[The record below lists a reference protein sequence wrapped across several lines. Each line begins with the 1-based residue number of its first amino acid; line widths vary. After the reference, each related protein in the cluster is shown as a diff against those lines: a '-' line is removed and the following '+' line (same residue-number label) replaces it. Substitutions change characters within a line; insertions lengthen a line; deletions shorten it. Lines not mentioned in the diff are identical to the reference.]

1 MTDSTENRPPYGYA
15 ALTSLVVFGIYVA
28 TLAPTTAY
36 WDTSEYLAAAYVLG
50 IPHPPGNPLFTML
63 AHTFG
68 ALPLA
73 ASYAVRINL
82 FAAVTSA
89 ASAGLWFLVAERWMR
104 NVVTVRW
111 ARLAAAFAGTLVGAT
126 SWTVW
131 NQSTVNEKV
140 YTVSMFSTAL
150 VAWLGVHWADD
161 EPGPHRDRWLVLI
174 AYIIAISSTNHMMG
188 VLGSIAVAT
197 YVLWTDWRLV
207 LKPWVLMMVLT
218 LGLAVSGLGAVLIT
232 GPTSGRGAIIL
243 AYGLVLAYAA
253 WTDPDEYR
261 RPIFYLGTL
270 AVLIGI
276 GPNYLFLPLRAAH
289 FPPINEGEPLGFF
302 SSALMD
308 VLNRVQYGKP
318 PIYQRQA
325 DFVSQLGNY
334 WQYFNWQFAR
344 DWAPANGVFT
354 GIFTGLGLYGALT
367 LWQKDKRAA
376 AASTALMGTLTVA
389 LIFYLNFKYGYSYGV
404 DLGQVAR
411 EVRERDYFFVVSFA
425 AFGLWVS
432 VGFGALMV
440 AIVEALQA
448 RGTEQSRWLA
458 ASPVLA
464 LALVPLAG
472 NHATASRA
480 NETMARDA
488 AIDMLQSVEP
498 YAILITA
505 GDNDTFPL
513 WYAQEVEGIRT
524 DVTLANL
531 SLMNTRWHLKQLS
544 RRVTPEFNPATA
556 APIWRTGTWVRPT
569 KPALQLTTEQIDS
582 MPEVSSVPK
591 GSGVKFD
598 SLQVRFNDQYLELKD
613 LATLFM
619 IRDNIGARPIYF
631 SWSDGSY
638 PDATFDLT
646 PYLVAAGFGRK
657 LQYRPVV
664 PNDTIVLNR
673 GLGYLDYPRSMNLL
687 WDVYHWKTATRD
699 RPHGWVDPPSAS
711 MLQLYLVV
719 YGGTASTMR
728 DKGDTAAAARADS
741 VAQEVQRNI
750 QQKR

>member
-1 MTDSTENRPPYGYA
+1 
-15 ALTSLVVFGIYVA
+15 
-28 TLAPTTAY
+28 
-36 WDTSEYLAAAYVLG
+36 
-50 IPHPPGNPLFTML
+50 ML

-73 ASYAVRINL
+73 ASYAVRVNL

-89 ASAGLWFLVAERWMR
+89 ASAGLWFLVADRWMR
-104 NVVTVRW
+104 NVVPVRW
-111 ARLAAAFAGTLVGAT
+111 ARLAAAFAGTLVAAT

-150 VAWLGVHWADD
+150 VVWLGVHWADD

-174 AYIIAISSTNHMMG
+174 AYIITISSTNHMMG
-188 VLGSIAVAT
+188 VLGAIAVAT

-207 LKPWVLMMVLT
+207 LKPWVLMMGLT
-218 LGLAVSGLGAVLIT
+218 LGLAVSGLGAALIT
-232 GPTSGRGAIIL
+232 GPGTERGAIIL
-243 AYGLVLAYAA
+243 AYGLILAYAA
-253 WTDPDEYR
+253 WTDPAEFR
-261 RPIFYLGTL
+261 RPIFYLGTV
-270 AVLIGI
+270 AVLIAI
-276 GPNYLFLPLRAAH
+276 GPNYIFLPLRAAH
-289 FPPINEGEPLGFF
+289 FPPINEGEPIGFF
-302 SSALMD
+302 SNALME

-318 PIYQRQA
+318 PVWHRQA

-334 WQYFNWQFAR
+334 VQYFNWQFAR
-344 DWAPANGVFT
+344 DWAPAR
-354 GIFTGLGLYGALT
+354 GIFTGLFTALGLYGAVT
-367 LWQKDKRAA
+367 LWEKDKRAA
-376 AASTALMGTLTVA
+376 AASTALMGTLTLL
-389 LIFYLNFKYGYSYGV
+389 LIFYLNFKYGYSYRL

-425 AFGLWVS
+425 AFGLWVA
-432 VGFGALMV
+432 VGFGALMT
-440 AIVEALQA
+440 AMADALKA
-448 RGTEQSRWLA
+448 RGTEQGRWLA
-458 ASPVLA
+458 ASSVLA

-472 NHATASRA
+472 NHVTASRA

-498 YAILITA
+498 YGILITA

-544 RRVTPEFNPATA
+544 RRVTPEFNPAGA

-569 KPALQLTTEQIDS
+569 KPALQLTPEQIDS
-582 MPEVSSVPK
+582 MPEISSVPK

-598 SLQVRFNDQYLELKD
+598 SLQVRFGDEYLELKD

-619 IRDNIGARPIYF
+619 IRDNIGIRPIYF

-646 PYLVAAGFGRK
+646 AYLVSAGFGRR
-657 LQYRPVV
+657 LQYHPVV
-664 PNDTIVLNR
+664 PNDTVVLNR
-673 GLGYLDYPRSMNLL
+673 GLGYLNYPRSMSLL
-687 WDVYHWKTATRD
+687 WDVFHWQTATKS
-699 RPHGWVDPPSAS
+699 RPFGWIDPPSAS

-719 YGGTASTMR
+719 YSGTASTMLA
-728 DKGDTAAAARADS
+728 KGDTAAAARADS
-741 VAQEVQRNI
+741 IGAEVQRNI
-750 QQKR
+750 QQRR